1 MFNKPQSTTQQAYEL
16 DENFFDR
23 FEGYGEG
30 EHEYDARVIQ
40 PKGYPKYGDIDRY
53 FWRPES
59 IIDFDHIEMEGTLG
73 LMEGVDYLYTRPN
86 LPIMSRRMLYV
97 LNSVREFPHQV
108 IPVSIEDD
116 VASSVYNPYQRS
128 GKVNTTDYVAVQILE
143 DADVFDYEKSIYE
156 TSEQF
161 PGTLDYIDKMILKE
175 PKGGFPPL
183 FRIPEERLKLYV
195 SPQAKF
201 LLEEAGITG
210 VRFVKLR
217 GTY

>member
-1 MFNKPQSTTQQAYEL
+1 MYDRSPSKTQQAFKL
-16 DENFFDR
+16 GRNLDR

-40 PKGYPKYGDIDRY
+40 PKGYSKYGDIDRY
-53 FWRPES
+53 FWRPEP
-59 IIDFDHIEMEGTLG
+59 ITDFDRIEMEGTLG
-73 LMEGVDYLYTRPN
+73 LIEGVDYLHTEPN

-97 LNSVREFPHQV
+97 LNSVGEFPHQV

-143 DADVFDYEKSIYE
+143 NLNVFDYEKSIYRLD
-156 TSEQF
+156 EQF
-161 PGTLDYIDKMILKE
+161 PGNIRRIKRMILKE

-183 FRIPEERLKLYV
+183 FRIPEERLNFFV
-195 SPQAKF
+195 SPQAKL